1 MKELFN
7 NPKED
12 EYLSE
17 FRQKIAQDIEDDI
30 EQRRHELE
38 RSRNGF
44 IGTIAGIVLAGLVS
58 WFLLL
63 PHFGY
68 QRDEQIPVIKRPI
81 TPAKIQPSE
90 PGGMNIQNQ
99 DKIVYALVEK
109 NEVVDTTVESLL
121 PPPET
126 PKLPT
131 ITANDG
137 TLPIGTN
144 MEELIDSVETTATE
158 KMPIPSKIDVIDV
171 KVKTEPQSSQKVVTV
186 VEKVQVEVAPA
197 PVETK
202 AQSSTSS
209 GRYKVQLMASSKKDA
224 LENGYRTMLKQYAV
238 LKNKPYEIEE
248 GSDGLFRLKVGSFD
262 NKKAADDLCAEIKK
276 AGGSCMVKE

>member
-131 ITANDG
+131 IAASED

-202 AQSSTSS
+202 AQSSNTS

-238 LKNKPYEIEE
+238 LKNKPYVIEE